1 MYRGP
6 LVKGLMRDIAEYMR
20 PGFHPDDIDTEE
32 LLHQWQGILF
42 GADGELNDRLPGRR
56 AVGQ

>member
-1 MYRGP
+1 
-6 LVKGLMRDIAEYMR
+6 MR